1 MARNTIKIIDYERIT
16 YRGDD
21 PDIKII
27 LRKENENSI
36 EIELQVLQIK
46 RHNFTDNCDV
56 YLQAF
61 NSRGSGLKP
70 IKVGKIK
77 DLKEVSEFVYTF
89 DNVDKDDARFRFTVC
104 EDGQFKSKK
113 VVRIVGLATIN
124 KFFEDDDAEDDD
136 EKTVPSETLLPIKE
150 RDISNPFQVEM
161 SPSEKPALIL
171 RKDCKMRHFVD
182 NDPVQK
188 ILIYSAA
195 LRQVLTTYLL
205 DRTYEDCIY
214 KKKWMDLIST
224 KMGEKKDDFPQSYME
239 ENPEGGNNEIDASAQ
254 KWIEQVVSTMVSN
267 LADQNG
273 NILIEK
279 YKYKNEDYFT
289 QFSGD

>member
-1 MARNTIKIIDYERIT
+1 MGRNTIKIIDYERIT

-27 LRKENENSI
+27 LKKENENSI
-36 EIELQVLQIK
+36 EIELQIIQIQ
-46 RHNFTDNCDV
+46 RHNFDDKCDV

-70 IKVGKIK
+70 IKIGKIK
-77 DLKEVSEFVYTF
+77 DLKEASEFVYSF
-89 DNVDKDDARFRFTVC
+89 ENVDKDDARFRFTVC
-104 EDGQFKSKK
+104 EDGDFKSKK

-124 KFFEDDDAEDDD
+124 KFFEDEDADDD
-136 EKTVPSETLLPIKE
+136 NEKTVPSETLLPIRE

-161 SPSEKPALIL
+161 NPSEKPILIL
-171 RKDCKMRHFVD
+171 RKDCKMRHFID

-205 DRTYEDCIY
+205 DQTYHDCIY
-214 KKKWMDLIST
+214 KKKWWDLISK
-224 KMGEKKDDFPQSYME
+224 KMGEKEDTFPQQYME
-239 ENPEGGNNEIDASAQ
+239 KSPDGENSEIDVSAQ

-267 LADQNG
+267 LSDQNG
-273 NILIEK
+273 IILIEK
-279 YKYKNEDYFT
+279 YKNKNENYFL
-289 QFSGD
+289 QGSGD